1 LFNYQSS
8 QAKYYSYCLTLLIAD
23 FLHVQIHTKKK
34 NGLENQ
40 RLNKLVYVSYN
51 RKMKNRFANIRE
63 LGCKAKKSNPLM
75 LEEFLWQNEWVED
88 CHEGDGDDANIWTV
102 IDDATGATQGLRG
115 QNLPRSGV
123 AGSGNATA
131 TSSPVHTYVRTRKRP
146 KNAPTI
152 DISEEEEDNDQE
164 EQHIDQSVEAETT
177 QINEEESKI
186 SSCPVVQSFQE
197 GD

>member
-40 RLNKLVYVSYN
+40 RL
-51 RKMKNRFANIRE
+51 
-63 LGCKAKKSNPLM
+63 
-75 LEEFLWQNEWVED
+75 NEWVED

-131 TSSPVHTYVRTRKRP
+131 TSSPVHTYVRTRKRQ